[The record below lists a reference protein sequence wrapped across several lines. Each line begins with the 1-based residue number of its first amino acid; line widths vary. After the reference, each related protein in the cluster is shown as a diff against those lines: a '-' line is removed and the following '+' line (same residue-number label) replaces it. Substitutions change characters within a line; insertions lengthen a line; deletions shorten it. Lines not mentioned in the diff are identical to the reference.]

1 VARHSFDR
9 QHRRQFERL
18 KPRRAARH
26 SLSSAELVVVRR
38 TTVRVVPEVSRTMLR
53 IAEHRRD
60 LARQPINPM
69 LRKIGERTVAQH
81 RVRALRTRSRM
92 VPRIEAPQTEAP
104 KTEAPKTET
113 TFRDPVR
120 RTTSP
125 TLRKIV
131 VRRRVLA
138 DL

>member
-69 LRKIGERTVAQH
+69 LRKIGERTMAQH
-81 RVRALRTRSRM
+81 RVRALRTRNRM
-92 VPRIEAPQTEAP
+92 VPRIEAPQ
-104 KTEAPKTET
+104 TEAPKTET